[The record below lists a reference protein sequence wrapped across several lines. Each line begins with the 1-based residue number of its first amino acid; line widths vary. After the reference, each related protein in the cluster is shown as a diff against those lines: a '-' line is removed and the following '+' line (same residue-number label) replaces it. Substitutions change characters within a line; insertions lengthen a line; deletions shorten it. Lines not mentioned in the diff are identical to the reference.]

1 MDMDFAVS
9 GPLVRRSR
17 LLSGSCP
24 SARTFAPRFLQTP
37 PRGDSPC
44 ALLTLHLHQVGWRT
58 FTSKLLSMPGTQRSR
73 CRGIGD
79 RCKVG
84 RSAGMITVRR
94 DAVRTQGR
102 APKGGRNQR
111 DRKAVGS
118 SSRLEARFPSRRGC
132 QMRHFAGEWFAR
144 PQRHVPYSTLAIRSG
159 NQYGLGFRY
168 TQVLGRGIPLNASL
182 ELAGRIRHDHK
193 ASQSRARQFQTKI
206 ERLIEPTQHR
216 ARHLVG

>member
-1 MDMDFAVS
+1 M
-9 GPLVRRSR
+9 
-17 LLSGSCP
+17 
-24 SARTFAPRFLQTP
+24 
-37 PRGDSPC
+37 
-44 ALLTLHLHQVGWRT
+44 
-58 FTSKLLSMPGTQRSR
+58 
-73 CRGIGD
+73 
-79 RCKVG
+79 
-84 RSAGMITVRR
+84 
-94 DAVRTQGR
+94 RTQGR

-193 ASQSRARQFQTKI
+193 ASQSCARQFQTKI
-206 ERLIEPTQHR
+206 ERLIEAIEYRCHLIGSRAMTLVLASLVTATAILGAWTLAILKVRRQLEDAAAIHR
-216 ARHLVG
+216 RLARGQDPSRL